1 MSDEA
6 DEAYSVTE
14 QLTMT
19 GINRIRQ
26 KINVHGI
33 PVYLCEACGNPIPE
47 ARRKIFPGVRRI
59 RKNRE
64 NTMHKSE
71 AEKIDSILDEHQQIY
86 RRHNQINNILAYCA
100 CIAWIPCIIA
110 AFGVDGIYLKIL
122 FAVLACCGAVC
133 FFIFFF
139 TLLPESLM
147 VLSRQSLLQL
157 MRLTE
162 DVPDAR
168 QELLN
173 RLLSGKKLTGRDE
186 QDIRRLWQEKVDAMQ
201 ESATRQRE
209 QDTIRKFTE
218 GNKSE

>member
-1 MSDEA
+1 
-6 DEAYSVTE
+6 
-14 QLTMT
+14 
-19 GINRIRQ
+19 
-26 KINVHGI
+26 
-33 PVYLCEACGNPIPE
+33 
-47 ARRKIFPGVRRI
+47 
-59 RKNRE
+59 
-64 NTMHKSE
+64 MHKSE
-71 AEKIDSILDEHQQIY
+71 NEKIDFILDEHERIFRKQGSLCMALGKGFLVIA
-86 RRHNQINNILAYCA
+86 ILC
-100 CIAWIPCIIA
+100 
-110 AFGVDGIYLKIL
+110 GVATFCVSGLYLKSMCL
-122 FAVLACCGAVC
+122 SVACCGAVC

-186 QDIRRLWQEKVDAMQ
+186 QDIRRLWLEKMDAMQ
-201 ESATRQRE
+201 ASAARQCE

-218 GNKSE
+218 KNKSE

>member
-1 MSDEA
+1 
-6 DEAYSVTE
+6 
-14 QLTMT
+14 
-19 GINRIRQ
+19 
-26 KINVHGI
+26 
-33 PVYLCEACGNPIPE
+33 
-47 ARRKIFPGVRRI
+47 
-59 RKNRE
+59 
-64 NTMHKSE
+64 MHKSE
-71 AEKIDSILDEHQQIY
+71 DEKIDSILDEHQQIY
-86 RRHNQINNILAYCA
+86 RRHNRIDNILAYCA

-133 FFIFFF
+133 RIFNYYSV
-139 TLLPESLM
+139 PEESRM
-147 VLSRQSLLQL
+147 VLSRQELLRL

-162 DVPDAR
+162 DVPDVR

-218 GNKSE
+218 EKKSE

>member
-1 MSDEA
+1 
-6 DEAYSVTE
+6 
-14 QLTMT
+14 
-19 GINRIRQ
+19 
-26 KINVHGI
+26 
-33 PVYLCEACGNPIPE
+33 
-47 ARRKIFPGVRRI
+47 
-59 RKNRE
+59 
-64 NTMHKSE
+64 MHKSE
-71 AEKIDSILDEHQQIY
+71 NEKIDFILDEHERISRKQGSLCMALGKGFLVIA
-86 RRHNQINNILAYCA
+86 ILC
-100 CIAWIPCIIA
+100 
-110 AFGVDGIYLKIL
+110 GVATFCVSGLYLKSL
-122 FAVLACCGAVC
+122 CLSVACCCGVC

-162 DVPDAR
+162 DVPDVR

>member
-1 MSDEA
+1 
-6 DEAYSVTE
+6 
-14 QLTMT
+14 
-19 GINRIRQ
+19 
-26 KINVHGI
+26 
-33 PVYLCEACGNPIPE
+33 
-47 ARRKIFPGVRRI
+47 
-59 RKNRE
+59 
-64 NTMHKSE
+64 MHKSE

-122 FAVLACCGAVC
+122 FAVLACCCGV
-133 FFIFFF
+133 FSRIFNYYSV
-139 TLLPESLM
+139 PEESRM
-147 VLSRQSLLQL
+147 VLSRQELLRL

-162 DVPDAR
+162 DVPDVR